1 MNKLDWTGIRSL
13 GKTDNGNRWYPIPSI
28 APYFDSIR
36 APSRAWPNSYAKAAQ
51 TLRFAKWLKINHPAI
66 AQNAGLGA

>member
-1 MNKLDWTGIRSL
+1 MNKLDWTGIRAL
-13 GKTDNGNRWYPIPSI
+13 GKTDKGNRWHPIPAI

-66 AQNAGLGA
+66 AQNAGLQS

>member
-1 MNKLDWTGIRSL
+1 MNKLDWTSLRTL
-13 GKTDNGNRWYPIPSI
+13 GKTDNGNRWYPMPAI

-51 TLRFAKWLKINHPAI
+51 TIKFAEWLKANHPAI

>member
-1 MNKLDWTGIRSL
+1 MNKLDWTGIRNL
-13 GKTDNGNRWYPIPSI
+13 GKTDNANRWHPIPAI

-51 TLRFAKWLKINHPAI
+51 TLRFAKWLKEHHPTI
-66 AQNAGLGA
+66 AQNAGLEA